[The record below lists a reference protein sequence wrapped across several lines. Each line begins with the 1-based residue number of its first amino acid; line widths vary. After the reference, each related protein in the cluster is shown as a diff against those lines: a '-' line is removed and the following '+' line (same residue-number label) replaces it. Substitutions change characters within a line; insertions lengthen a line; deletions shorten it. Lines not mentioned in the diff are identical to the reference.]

1 MIKYIFGFSILCVC
15 FGFLIN
21 TKQDKIVYFEVNQS
35 QKIKMFWK
43 DEKGKSFI
51 DFLNLKNNLES
62 KKHKLVFA
70 MNGGM
75 FKKDFSPQGLY
86 IENGIEKS
94 SIDTSNGEG
103 NFYLKPNGIFYL
115 DKKNTPRIVITP
127 DFKNLGNIKYASQS
141 GPMLVVKGEI
151 NALFQEKS
159 KNLNIRNGVGILP
172 NGNAIFAISK
182 EEVNFYEFAKFF
194 KDRGCREAL
203 YLDGFVSRMY
213 LPQKKWEQLDGRFGV
228 IIAVVE

>member
-1 MIKYIFGFSILCVC
+1 MIKYVFGVFFLLVC
-15 FGFLIN
+15 FGFLTN
-21 TKQDKIVYFEVNQS
+21 SEQDKIVFFEVNQP

-43 DEKGKSFI
+43 DEKGKLFI
-51 DFLNLKNNLES
+51 DFLQLKNNLES
-62 KKHKLVFA
+62 KKYKLVFA

-86 IENGIEKS
+86 IENGVEKS
-94 SIDTSNGEG
+94 AIDTSNGEG

-115 DKKNTPRIVITP
+115 DKKNKPSIVITP
-127 DFKNLGNIKYASQS
+127 DFKNSKNVKYATQS
-141 GPMLVVKGEI
+141 GPMLVVKGKI
-151 NALFQEKS
+151 NAQFQEKS

-194 KDRGCREAL
+194 KDRGCKEAL

-213 LPQKKWEQLDGRFGV
+213 LPQKKWEQFDGRFGV
-228 IIAVVE
+228 IITVVE